1 MAENLNILMVDGPDF
16 IPLESDGGTL
26 VVIGGILITEEAVAE
41 FTSLPP
47 VGGTVGGVEGQ
58 GAFNKRL
65 KGELRQA

>member
-26 VVIGGILITEEAVAE
+26 VVIGSILITEEAVAE
-41 FTSLPP
+41 FTSLPL

-58 GAFNKRL
+58 
-65 KGELRQA
+65 